1 MSIIKLTENLEN
13 FKWTDYS
20 KAGTGKSPQQDGT
33 DYFER
38 PNPKSLDQMES
49 KFGTL
54 NTQPLDRGPYGVAD
68 YMDGTKQGRGFTPPG
83 EHPEGFTVDMGESK
97 YVIGTTGY
105 TLTPLS
111 HTIAGITSNGP
122 HGSVPEHTIDIQFG
136 SSWLNPVAPNA
147 WAEDFM
153 TLPLAE
159 YVSQHSIEQNDSPVT
174 RTFDVPDAYPN
185 NSAAYSVNSQFG
197 WAWPEGSE
205 YLGIHGMPWR
215 GFKLTTTVG
224 DQMDTAGL
232 ENVIPVWYPSPPS
245 QQVSH
250 PTPPIY
256 LNSEPSPAPSW
267 LAIQF
272 LLNHGVT
279 DGIWPYKVLDYEG
292 THPLIRKEI
301 GQRYQI
307 GGVDTWMAVQVM
319 RTGDDISR
327 IEKWMETPQG
337 NQWIINQH
345 MLQELNPRS
354 ETRDWS
360 KSNLIL
366 SIPPLFHATRHFGGD
381 TYMDEADFGDLIGPE
396 PPFSDALLGAG
407 FTNAAKV
414 AKFFENVSGTVD
426 KIDAA
431 LGGLDF
437 SGKGG
442 RLAVFANKFLVQSP
456 DGTSML
462 GLLGAGDF
470 MGAASKFLT
479 DARGG
484 AAPLGRTPK
493 IPTRYVNSQ
502 AGPFGEG
509 QTFTGGGA
517 SELGGDET
525 GTMMTSPFSLARMY
539 ATGDWT
545 SPVWYSLSGFP
556 PTRNIH
562 LSTPYG
568 ELGRQNAYFAG
579 GSFGSDS
586 PIIKY
591 SWRFFDLGNEK
602 AKAEYWEGLKNP
614 SIPAH
619 KGIQDKVFTLNKDSN
634 KNSGDDD
641 LIKRYT
647 TLSYG
652 DLGRVPYQSVM
663 MSPSQIK
670 EAGDAPSSDDPK
682 WSEIKSMLDGSMAE
696 HDKNKIIAGEY
707 NQALDRTELYKKW
720 EAANSDWEKANT
732 LEIASRIYI
741 NDKNAVE
748 LAKGGGTGNQ
758 GALGVKPVVDLD
770 LGIIKRG
777 SQDKYNNEL
786 VDKVNMI
793 PYGEDYTAE
802 DTAAENKTS
811 DFIKFKFYDI
821 HNDKFIIFRAILSGI
836 SDAIT
841 PEWSG
846 TRYLGRPDQV
856 YVYTGTERKVSFNF
870 EIYPKT
876 KQEFPVLLEKMNY
889 LVGLCYPSFTS
900 TNRMVA
906 PFINLTIGDMFNK
919 TPGFLD
925 SLSVDV
931 DDTSTWELENGL
943 QFPKHI
949 TCQCSFTYVGKYL
962 PSTLGKHYGLGWLE
976 DKGWSSKGSE
986 MVTKGTFE
994 LDNEHPSRTKYTGL
1008 FSDLGAEN
1016 AQ

>member
-33 DYFER
+33 NYFER

-122 HGSVPEHTIDIQFG
+122 HGSVPEHTMDIQFG

-159 YVSQHSIEQNDSPVT
+159 YVSQYTIEQNDPPIT
-174 RTFDVPDAYPN
+174 RTFNVPDAYPG
-185 NSAAYSVNSQFG
+185 NSRAYSVNSQFG

-224 DQMDTAGL
+224 EQ
-232 ENVIPVWYPSPPS
+232 S

-250 PTPPIY
+250 PAKHIY
-256 LNSEPSPAPSW
+256 LHSEPSPAPSW

-381 TYMDEADFGDLIGPE
+381 TYMDEADFGDLSLVSE
-396 PPFSDALLGAG
+396 PPLSEALSGAG

-509 QTFTGGGA
+509 QIFTGGGA
-517 SELGGDET
+517 LELGGDET
-525 GTMMTSPFSLARMY
+525 GTMMGSPFSLARKC
-539 ATGDWT
+539 ATHSPWPE
-545 SPVWYSLSGFP
+545 PVWYSLSGFP
-556 PTRNIH
+556 PIRKMH

-568 ELGRQNAYFAG
+568 ELGSQNAYFAG
-579 GSFGSDS
+579 GSFRTWDS
-586 PIIKY
+586 SIIKY

-602 AKAEYWEGLKNP
+602 AKAEYWEGLNDPIPTIQKEVKN
-614 SIPAH
+614 
-619 KGIQDKVFTLNKDSN
+619 QVFTLNKDSN
-634 KNSGDDD
+634 ISKGADATEPESI
-641 LIKRYT
+641 LRQYK

-652 DLGRVPYQSVM
+652 RLEHSSGYGGKLENEGI
-663 MSPSQIK
+663 MSPSEVYK
-670 EAGDAPSSDDPK
+670 FDDDPSEQLEFIVK
-682 WSEIKSMLDGSMAE
+682 SRDKSRDIVKGIGDQGRQYFTNSEGEIKFNDTAVDDKTSGAGLGLIKKGIEEKYANQLTDKINMTPYGSVGQDKKEPTLDG
-696 HDKNKIIAGEY
+696 
-707 NQALDRTELYKKW
+707 
-720 EAANSDWEKANT
+720 
-732 LEIASRIYI
+732 
-741 NDKNAVE
+741 
-748 LAKGGGTGNQ
+748 
-758 GALGVKPVVDLD
+758 VK
-770 LGIIKRG
+770 
-777 SQDKYNNEL
+777 
-786 VDKVNMI
+786 
-793 PYGEDYTAE
+793 
-802 DTAAENKTS
+802 

-821 HNDKFIIFRAILSGI
+821 VNQKYIRFRAILSGI
-836 SDAIT
+836 SDSIT
-841 PEWSG
+841 PEWGG
-846 TRYLGRPDQV
+846 TRYIGRPDQV
-856 YVYTGTERKVSFNF
+856 WVYSGTDRSVSFSF

-876 KQEFPVLLEKMNY
+876 KQEFPVLLEKLNY
-889 LVGLCYPSFTS
+889 LIGLCYPTYHN
-900 TNRMVA
+900 NRMVA
-906 PFINLTIGDMFNK
+906 PFINLTLGDMFNN
-919 TPGFLD
+919 TPGFL
-925 SLSVDV
+925 SGLSMDV
-931 DDTSTWELENGL
+931 DDLSTWEIEEGL

-949 TCQCSFTYVGKYL
+949 TCACEFTYIGKHVQA
-962 PSTLGKHYGLGWLE
+962 TTGKHYELGWLP
-976 DKGWSSKGSE
+976 DKETGASDGISFNNW
-986 MVTKGTFE
+986 
-994 LDNEHPSRTKYTGL
+994 PSRDNNNMDMIPL
-1008 FSDLGAEN
+1008 FSGLSQEQSDA
-1016 AQ
+1016 